1 MAFEVEITETAAS
14 RIDDLRKRDQRRHKK
29 VVKTLGFLEQDP
41 HHPGLA
47 SHRYETLD
55 SRHGEKV
62 WESYV
67 ENRTPSAWRLWWFFG
82 PGEGKITVVDV
93 GPHP

>member
-1 MAFEVEITETAAS
+1 MTESVIETIAGLQ
-14 RIDDLRKRDQRRHKK
+14 RGKRADAVRAKK
-29 VVKTLGFLEQDP
+29 VKRTLQLLADNP
-41 HHPGLA
+41 RHPGLH
-47 SHRYETLD
+47 SHRYVGLD
-55 SRHGEKV
+55 DVFGASI

-82 PGEGKITVVDV
+82 PGEDEISVVDL